1 MSLGEKILKLRKQ
14 SGLSQEELG
23 EKVNV
28 TRQTISNWEL
38 NETSPNPEQLKILS
52 KELNVSIDELLD
64 NDVKDLLVEKV
75 SNTEKLS
82 KTVLTLLK
90 IVICFIVF
98 AIVIW
103 IILFVGRI
111 IVKNSEDKGNLI
123 DETIICKLYGESHSF
138 GIKYYELTGE
148 PKELGGDSYFSD
160 ILDLGKYNDA
170 YQIFNVINDYVK
182 KNGGTCVRVGAHNL
196 DEIITMYIKSETLT
210 KTGATFIIE
219 EDFDDYDITYGD
231 PFKLEKYDY
240 STNSWRDVPIICDN
254 CIFNLPGYSA
264 SPKKPLEIKQDWSK
278 LYGELPKG
286 FYRIVKD
293 AYFNTSYDKFN
304 ANNVYKIWCEFS
316 IDE

>member
-1 MSLGEKILKLRKQ
+1 MSLGEKILKIRKQ
-14 SGLSQEELG
+14 KGLSQEELG

-38 NETSPNPEQLKILS
+38 NETSPNPEQLKLLS
-52 KELNVSIDELLD
+52 RELNVSIDELLD

-90 IVICFIVF
+90 IVVCFIAFV
-98 AIVIW
+98 IVIW
-103 IILFVGRI
+103 IILCIGRI
-111 IVKNSEDKGNLI
+111 IVKNSQEKGNLI

-160 ILDLGKYNDA
+160 ILDLDKYNDA
-170 YQIFNVINDYVK
+170 HQIFNVINDYVK
-182 KNGGTCVRVGAHNL
+182 KNGGTCVRVEAHELN
-196 DEIITMYIKSETLT
+196 EIITMYIKPGTLT
-210 KTGATFIIE
+210 KTSATIIIE
-219 EDFDDYDITYGD
+219 EDFDDYDITYGE
-231 PFKLEKYDY
+231 PFKLEKFDY
-240 STNSWRDVPIICDN
+240 GSNSWNDVPIICDN
-254 CIFNLPGYSA
+254 CAFNLPGYSV
-264 SPKKPLEIKQDWSK
+264 SPNKPLEIKQDWSK

-293 AYFNTSYDKFN
+293 AYFNSAYDKFN
-304 ANNVYKIWCEFS
+304 AFNVYKIWYEFS
-316 IDE
+316 ID